1 MCYKSYQSK
10 QIGRLQMKEES
21 IKVPKF
27 SCATCT
33 NCDNSRCS
41 VLNRY
46 VEVDYNKCFKHSN
59 YITNPLNR

>member
-1 MCYKSYQSK
+1 
-10 QIGRLQMKEES
+10 MKEKG

-27 SCATCT
+27 SCATCI
-33 NCDNSRCS
+33 NCNNSRCS
-41 VLNRY
+41 VLNRH